1 VATGNG
7 SSIIEITPSG
17 TQTTFAPGLA
27 GAWGL
32 AFDRAGDLFAA
43 DNNSGKITEIAPDG
57 TQSIFAT
64 GLGAPIGLAFN
75 SVGDLFAANLS
86 GNIYEFTP
94 GGVRSNFASGLNQP
108 TGLAFQPVPELAAAV
123 TNGGIQVA
131 VTMPSPYQTA
141 IVQVS
146 TDMSNWSSVC
156 TNTPP
161 FTFTNSI
168 DPTLPCRFYRA
179 MLGP

>member
-1 VATGNG
+1 MLLV
-7 SSIIEITPSG
+7 IPVDTPS
-17 TQTTFAPGLA
+17 L
-27 GAWGL
+27 
-32 AFDRAGDLFAA
+32 
-43 DNNSGKITEIAPDG
+43 SGKITEIAPDG

-64 GLGAPIGLAFN
+64 GLGAPTGLTFN
-75 SVGDLFAANLS
+75 SVGDLFAEDLS

-123 TNGGIQVA
+123 TNGVIQVA
-131 VTMPSPYQTA
+131 VTMPSPYQST

-146 TDMSNWSSVC
+146 TDMTNWTSVC

-161 FTFTNSI
+161 FTFT
-168 DPTLPCRFYRA
+168 DPMGTTLPCRFYRA